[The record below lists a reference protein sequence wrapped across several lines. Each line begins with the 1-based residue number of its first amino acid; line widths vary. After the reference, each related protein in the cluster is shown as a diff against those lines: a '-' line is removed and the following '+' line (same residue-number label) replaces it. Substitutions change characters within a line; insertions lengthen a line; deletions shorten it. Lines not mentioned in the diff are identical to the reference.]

1 MVSFLNIIT
10 ACNPNAPDPLPYN
23 ATFVHENL
31 KESFLYAEENRIDI
45 PYENKDFDINDP
57 ESKMYTWDTTLPSYR
72 AFVFTTE
79 SELDQAFDA
88 IPDIDLNEKMLVVVL
103 LCGDGF
109 IVSEIKVENNV
120 LNLKIM
126 NSQSYITREIKL
138 LKLLIEMDKKEIID
152 MKVSIVS

>member
-1 MVSFLNIIT
+1 MVCFFNIIT
-10 ACNPNAPDPLPYN
+10 ACNPNAPAPLPYN
-23 ATFVHENL
+23 ARVSYGNL
-31 KESFLYAEENRIDI
+31 KESFLYTEENRIDI

-79 SELDQAFDA
+79 SKLEQAFDA

-103 LCGDGF
+103 LGGSSAG
-109 IVSEIKVENNV
+109 VREIKVENNV
-120 LNLKIM
+120 LILKIM
-126 NSQSYITREIKL
+126 NSQRYITREIEL
-138 LKLLIEMDKKEIID
+138 LKLLIEMDKKEIVD